1 LSSADEDSF
10 PPFPDYDNPTV
21 PFWDQHGHWLMPLAV
36 FLGTILLNVVA
47 FPPLKAPEAAYVFCV
62 PALLWAYRRP
72 NFKLFAGVMLGSQ
85 IVTWM
90 ILLFWL
96 HNATWPGYLLLAP
109 VAGLWVGSWFL
120 LAYWV
125 MPRLLGLRAIHRLF
139 GIAGL
144 AAAWVLIEWT
154 RTWFLSG
161 FPWLPLSASQ
171 WERSAVLQVS
181 AFTGAYG
188 VSFILILMNL
198 GFAAYGHRLFFEP
211 ELTGFKKRS
220 QEFMLGM
227 FGLLVCLSIH
237 VQESVNR
244 YKFSED
250 VGRFGMVQPN
260 VPQEIKWDPAKG
272 PGIVKTLQQATATV
286 AQRNP
291 DLILWPEAVT
301 PWVIIGGEDKSVREF
316 VEYTTSLSRA
326 PIMLGSI
333 GAEPSVDKLG
343 ESRWVNGVFLVDPET
358 GLDADY
364 YVKRH
369 LVPFGEY
376 VPFRALLGW
385 LEKIVPVGGDFQSGD
400 SAAPMLVNIKGKTLA
415 ISPLICYE
423 DTFPQLARESVKAQ
437 TDLFVVH
444 TNNGWFGEGGAAE
457 QHAAHSVLRAVET
470 RRPVLRVGNA
480 GWSGWIDEFG
490 AIRAVLRKVERLGA
504 DGVTRQF
511 VSTKPADV
519 QGSIY
524 FKGAGIID
532 VSRDIR
538 WVGRESFYVQYGNWF
553 LWVCAALVGMG
564 WYLIPPRQPAKG

>member
-1 LSSADEDSF
+1 MSSDEDSF

-21 PFWDQHGHWLMPLAV
+21 PFWEKHGHWLMPLAV

-47 FPPLKAPEAAYVFCV
+47 FPPLEAPEAAYVFCV

-72 NFKLFAGVMLGSQ
+72 NFKLYAGVMLGSQ
-85 IVTWM
+85 VVTWM

-96 HNATWPGYLLLAP
+96 HHATWPGYLLLAP
-109 VAGLWVGSWFL
+109 IAGLWVGSWFL
-120 LAYWV
+120 LAYWI
-125 MPRLLGLRAIHRLF
+125 MPRIVGLPTINRLF

-154 RTWFLSG
+154 RTWLLSG
-161 FPWLPLSASQ
+161 FPWLPLAASQ
-171 WERSAVLQVS
+171 WERSAVLQIS
-181 AFTGAYG
+181 AFTGAWG

-198 GFAAYGHRLFFEP
+198 GFAAYGHRLFFETH
-211 ELTGFKKRS
+211 LKGFKKRS
-220 QEFMLGM
+220 QEFMLGI

-244 YKFSED
+244 YKFSD
-250 VGRFGMVQPN
+250 PVGRVGMVQPN
-260 VPQEIKWDPAKG
+260 VPQEAKWDPAKG
-272 PGIVKTLQQATATV
+272 PGIVKTLQQATATA

-301 PWVIIGGEDKSVREF
+301 PWVIVGGQDNSVQDF
-316 VEYTTSLSRA
+316 VEYAATEART
-326 PIMLGSI
+326 PILLGSI
-333 GAEPSVDKLG
+333 GAERDNDSAG
-343 ESRWVNGVFLVDPET
+343 ESRWVNGSFLVYPDT
-358 GLDADY
+358 GLSAEY
-364 YVKRH
+364 YVKRQ

-376 VPFRALLGW
+376 VPFRSILGW
-385 LEKIVPVGGDFQSGD
+385 LEKVVPVGGDFQAGD
-400 SAAPMLVNIKGKTLA
+400 SAEPFFVNFKNATLA
-415 ISPLICYE
+415 VSPLICYE
-423 DTFPQLARESVKAQ
+423 DTYPNLARESVQAG
-437 TDLFVVH
+437 TDLFVVQ

-490 AIRAVLRKVERLGA
+490 AIRAVLRKVDRLGA
-504 DGVTRQF
+504 DGITRQF

-524 FKGAGIID
+524 FKGAGVFD
-532 VSRDIR
+532 VTRDIR
-538 WVGRESFYVQYGNWF
+538 WAGRESFYTQYGNWF
-553 LWVCAALVGMG
+553 LWTCAALAAMG
-564 WYLIPPRQPAKG
+564 WYLVRARQPVKS